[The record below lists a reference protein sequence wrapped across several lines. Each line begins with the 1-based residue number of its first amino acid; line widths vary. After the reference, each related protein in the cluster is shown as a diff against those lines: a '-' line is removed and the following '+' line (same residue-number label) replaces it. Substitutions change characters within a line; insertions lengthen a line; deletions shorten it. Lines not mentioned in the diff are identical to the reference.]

1 MRLRKTMTQRH
12 GTHRRSLVVR
22 RRIVRKVGETLRQ
35 SPHQPVRRP
44 ITTKIDGEIEHARLR
59 RTIAV
64 ITQRTR
70 QGRSARLLR
79 HHAKHSNARDQVT
92 KIRIAG
98 DDRRPIIGDNGRVTC
113 TPGPQLVIFDLD
125 GTLTDSA
132 EGIVTSFRHAL
143 TAIGA
148 DVPEGDL
155 VSLCVG
161 PPMHLTLTDLGLGDK
176 ADEAIAAY
184 RADYT
189 ARGWSMNKLYD
200 GIDTLLNDLRAAGVR
215 LAVATS
221 KAEPTARR
229 ILEHFCLDQHFEV
242 IAGASLDGLR
252 STKSEVMA
260 HALAQLQPL
269 PDRVLMVGDRSHD
282 VEGAAEH
289 GIDTVVV
296 GWGYGA
302 DDFPETST
310 AAAHVATM
318 PALREVLGV

>member
-12 GTHRRSLVVR
+12 GTHRRSLVVQ

-98 DDRRPIIGDNGRVTC
+98 DHRRPIIGDNGRVTC

-200 GIDTLLNDLRAAGVR
+200 GIDTLLNDLRTAGVR

-302 DDFPETST
+302 DDFLEAST